1 MKLNFPYY
9 LDQERIKGLFCQHE
23 EAFAAFS
30 SIFRDVIDR
39 HEPFKQNTEI
49 MFLLWVNNYTKQLWI
64 DQEWK
69 IRIQNGLLKKPF

>member
-30 SIFRDVIDR
+30 SVFRDVSDR
-39 HEPFKQNTEI
+39 PEPFKQNTEI
-49 MFLLWVNNYTKQLWI
+49 LFLL
-64 DQEWK
+64 
-69 IRIQNGLLKKPF
+69 